1 MEKPMELRIL
11 GDNLPIHADV
21 LKVGHH
27 GSKTSSIDPFLDA
40 VMPSFAVISNGFENS
55 FHHPHAETL
64 ERLAAH
70 HAGILR
76 TDIEGLVTLRTYGD
90 RMYLETFRYTSA
102 R

>member
-1 MEKPMELRIL
+1 MELRIL
-11 GDNLPIHADV
+11 ADGRPIRADV

-40 VMPSFAVISNGFENS
+40 VMPTFAVISNGFENS

-76 TDIEGLVTLRTYGD
+76 TDTDGLITLRTDGD
-90 RMYLETFRYTSA
+90 RMFLETFRYAAA